1 MSSIN
6 PAHARGVAPVEGNEL
21 AVPVIPQAFSYPPL
35 ELITRPA
42 VDTDSAAYY
51 LGRKPQTLRTW
62 ACYESGPIRPIR
74 VHGRL
79 AWSVDEIRKV
89 LGVSHV

>member
-1 MSSIN
+1 MEHNS
-6 PAHARGVAPVEGNEL
+6 AHQYTGDPPRVVAT
-21 AVPVIPQAFSYPPL
+21 QYPPL

-51 LGRKPQTLRTW
+51 LGRKAQTLRAW
-62 ACYESGPIRPIR
+62 GCYENGPIRPIR

-79 AWSVDEIRKV
+79 AWPVEKIRS
-89 LGVSHV
+89 LLEANL

>member
-1 MSSIN
+1 MEQNS
-6 PAHARGVAPVEGNEL
+6 AHHYTDIPERVASN
-21 AVPVIPQAFSYPPL
+21 QYPPL
-35 ELITRPA
+35 GLITRPA
-42 VDTDSAAYY
+42 VDTDSAAHY
-51 LGRKPQTLRTW
+51 LNRKAQTLRTW
-62 ACYESGPIRPIR
+62 ACYENGPIRPIR